1 MPAMEMT
8 HDTDPK
14 DDLLQAIGDL
24 SDFSVFHNDVI
35 VAVYLRPEKTASG
48 IILPDQHRDEDR
60 YQSKVGLVVAA
71 GPDAFVDESGAWFT
85 GVNVKIGDWVWFRP
99 SDGFNLTVNK
109 VLCRALKDTSIRGT
123 IQHPD
128 MVW

>member
-8 HDTDPK
+8 HDIDPK
-14 DDLLQAIGDL
+14 EAILEAIGDL
-24 SDFSVFHNDVI
+24 STFEVFHNDVI
-35 VAVYLRPEKTASG
+35 VAVYLRPEKTKSG
-48 IILPDQHRDEDR
+48 IFLPDQHRDEDR
-60 YQSKVGLVVAA
+60 YQSKVGLVVKT
-71 GPDAFVDESGAWFT
+71 GPDAFVDDSGSWFN
-85 GVNVKIGDWVWFRP
+85 GVHVKVGDWVWYRP

-123 IQHPD
+123 IAHPD